1 MTYKQLIEMLSELP
15 NSYLEQDVCYQSF
28 EEKFYVNAL
37 RLSLFSYEYR
47 ADDPTV
53 PENGALLLTFD

>member
-1 MTYKQLIEMLSELP
+1 MTYKQLIKMLSELP
-15 NSYLEQDVCYQSF
+15 ESYLEQDVCYQAF

-47 ADDPTV
+47 EDDPSV